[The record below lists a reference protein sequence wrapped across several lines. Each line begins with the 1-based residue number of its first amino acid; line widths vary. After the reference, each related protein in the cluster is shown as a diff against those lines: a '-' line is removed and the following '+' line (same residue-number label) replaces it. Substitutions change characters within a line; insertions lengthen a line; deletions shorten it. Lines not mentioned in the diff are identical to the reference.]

1 MLIFKVYIN
10 FLCEVCTS
18 RVCLTSTLTVNIV
31 PTNEATPIQVSTS
44 EYPSL
49 TTSSA
54 QAAPPSSIVTSSPGL
69 TTYVSEEVVIDE
81 PVIVTSED
89 VPSAGVEG
97 EESVEVLVTDDAGD
111 VVTLPATQEI
121 IQEVGEVSVST
132 VLY

>member
-1 MLIFKVYIN
+1 MLIIKVCIKI
-10 FLCEVCTS
+10 FCVKL
-18 RVCLTSTLTVNIV
+18 RVYNICPKSTLTVNIV

-54 QAAPPSSIVTSSPGL
+54 QAPPPSSIVTSSPGL

-121 IQEVGEVSVST
+121 IQEVGEVR
-132 VLY
+132 VL

>member
-1 MLIFKVYIN
+1 MPQICS
-10 FLCEVCTS
+10 FLP
-18 RVCLTSTLTVNIV
+18 TVNIV

-49 TTSSA
+49 TSSST
-54 QAAPPSSIVTSSPGL
+54 QTPPPSSIVTSSPGL
-69 TTYVSEEVVIDE
+69 TTFVSEEVIIDE

-97 EESVEVLVTDDAGD
+97 EESVEVLVTDDTGD

-121 IQEVGEVSVST
+121 IQEVGEVRMSIAHIG
-132 VLY
+132 